1 MKRNFCDHKNK
12 TGLSLLILLSWWSW
26 EPHAV
31 HVLLQC
37 KETLESQITVGCLQ
51 DGKAAGNQSTGPC
64 ARHQGGA
71 VTGTRG
77 SRAVVALLWCWGV
90 QLLHFGGGSG
100 CHPLSWHGTA
110 PGNTLHLGRVGS
122 EQSLAGAV
130 RAPLWGPSG
139 SPELCEVFGPAMVE
153 GVMMKFSSAWVPRS
167 LFTLVAQAFVI
178 SFTSDF
184 IPRLV
189 YLYMYSENG
198 TMHGFVNHTLSS
210 FNVSDFQAGTA
221 PNDPLDLGY
230 EVQICRYSLEW
241 SLMQSV
247 FHSCQI
253 LTFLGQVP
261 CVFPT
266 FFSTLLAFYIRWVH
280 CLEYLAYIL
289 SNHRPEYDLLLI
301 LGNGD

>member
-1 MKRNFCDHKNK
+1 MQGDF
-12 TGLSLLILLSWWSW
+12 
-26 EPHAV
+26 E
-31 HVLLQC
+31 Q
-37 KETLESQITVGCLQ
+37 SQITVGCLQ
-51 DGKAAGNQSTGPC
+51 DGKAAGNQSIGPC
-64 ARHQGGA
+64 ARHQGEA
-71 VTGTRG
+71 VMGTQG
-77 SRAVVALLWCWGV
+77 SRAVVALSRAVVALPSCCGGYSCSILGGLRLSPTQLVWHYCREYAAPRESGHCTIPCWCSECPT
-90 QLLHFGGGSG
+90 LRALR
-100 CHPLSWHGTA
+100 LSW
-110 PGNTLHLGRVGS
+110 
-122 EQSLAGAV
+122 AV
-130 RAPLWGPSG
+130 W
-139 SPELCEVFGPAMVE
+139 VVW
-153 GVMMKFSSAWVPRS
+153 GVMMKSSSARVPRS

-241 SLMQSV
+241 SLTQSV
-247 FHSCQI
+247 STAGRFWHSWGRLLVFSI
-253 LTFLGQVP
+253 PFL
-261 CVFPT
+261 
-266 FFSTLLAFYIRWVH
+266 STFYIRRIH